1 MILTYKLI
9 NKTGTLPVLFFVA
22 YKSSILSVEN
32 IKEKGLLFQHA
43 VNKKYRV
50 MCAAEMYAAS

>member
-32 IKEKGLLFQHA
+32 IKEGAKNG
-43 VNKKYRV
+43 NKKISSYGRD
-50 MCAAEMYAAS
+50 

>member
-1 MILTYKLI
+1 MQSPKASKMILTYKLI

-32 IKEKGLLFQHA
+32 IKKGA
-43 VNKKYRV
+43 KNGNKKISSYRRD
-50 MCAAEMYAAS
+50 